1 MRSNS
6 GPNSLILNFLG
17 EIEVVC
23 GGKRLELPPSKKTR
37 ALLAY
42 LVMTGQSHRRERLC
56 AVLWDIPDDP
66 RAALRWSLSKLRSLV
81 DEPGKPRIV
90 ADRESVT
97 FDATNVRVDALAIQE
112 WFPNGVEEA
121 ATEHLRLA
129 AAAFRG
135 EFLEGLALPECHEFH
150 GWLVAERERFRTM
163 RVDVLNA
170 LVDRLADDPEE
181 ALPFVRTL
189 VRVDPYDDAAWAKF
203 VHLLVA
209 TGHRRE
215 AEQQLE
221 AAKRLLKELGPGNSP
236 ALDNA
241 SRTVRDG
248 WGALELMN
256 GTRNP
261 PRPSSEVRAKAE
273 SPPSSC
279 FGKPTPL
286 VGRSREWSK
295 LLAAVDEAQA
305 QGRERVILL
314 TGEPGVGKS
323 RLLAELMAVVR
334 ERDGTVLDGGAYE
347 AESGRPYGPWID
359 ALRRLS
365 PISVGSTIGGDLA
378 PLLPEFAHETAGRHS
393 RDRLFGAVV
402 ELIAARAHT
411 APPVLIVLDD
421 LQWCDEASAA
431 LLHYVARMSRHRP
444 VVLALAARDWELPDN
459 EPVSRTFRGLRHD
472 QLLEEIVLGPLS
484 KEDTERLVAALAPN
498 VDAGLVFSASAGNP
512 LFALEVTRSLPFGE
526 HDIPRTLTEI
536 VRDRIDRLPPVALDA
551 LRWCSVL
558 GRTFHVD
565 LLSGLVSCDAEGLV
579 TALELLERHSLVRAV
594 HDDRRSRGTYM
605 FAHDVVRQ
613 VIYAD
618 ISEPRRCLMHNRCAQ
633 ALSTLVDT
641 DESVA
646 ADVAYHAAL
655 AGEAGMAA
663 RACVAAG
670 KRCLRLF
677 ANAEAGSLAQK
688 GAPYAEQLSE
698 PERTKLLLELTEV
711 EIAARRPLRMGE
723 MEARIEELAERAL
736 DYDCVEHARL
746 GFHMLSVLRWE
757 RGEWAGAQENTM
769 RAELVSRSADD
780 KEHVVAM
787 AEAARCLALL
797 ERDLAT
803 AEALALEA
811 GALSSRVGVEPG
823 AIPDAM
829 GMLRLH
835 QGQLDEAAR
844 QFSRARALS
853 LRTGDRLGEFSAL
866 EHLVMVEVERGQY
879 AAARALCAELVRIGD
894 KLREGSEAP
903 FARVLDALVDLA
915 TGGPAANLDLDKA
928 LDALRL
934 ADAKHRLA
942 YALTRAAAIDLEQGR
957 PETARTRAA
966 EALDVARILGR
977 PSEIALALVDLA
989 RAASQ
994 MGDIEALN
1002 RHLAELRREAVD
1014 DASVFVRGAV
1024 DCVLSGGGTC

>member
-1 MRSNS
+1 MRSNAW
-6 GPNSLILNFLG
+6 PNSLILKFLG
-17 EIEVVC
+17 EIEVVR

-42 LVMTGQSHRRERLC
+42 LAMTGHSHRRERLC
-56 AVLWDIPDDP
+56 ALLWDIPDDP

-97 FDATNVRVDALAIQE
+97 FDATHAHVDALAVQQ
-112 WFPNGVEEA
+112 WFRNGIDEA
-121 ATEHLRLA
+121 ATERLRQA

-135 EFLEGLALPECHEFH
+135 EFLEGLALPECPEFQ
-150 GWLVAERERFRTM
+150 GWLVAERERFRTLQ
-163 RVDVLNA
+163 VNVLDSI
-170 LVDRLADDPEE
+170 VDRLADDPEE
-181 ALPFVRTL
+181 ALPFVRAL
-189 VRVDPYDDAAWAKF
+189 VRVDPYDDAGWAKL

-221 AAKRLLKELGPGNSP
+221 AAQRLLRELGPGRSA
-236 ALDNA
+236 ALDKV

-248 WGALELMN
+248 SVAPELAKEI
-256 GTRNP
+256 RNS
-261 PRPSSEVRAKAE
+261 PRPSSEVSAKTE
-273 SPPSSC
+273 SPQSAW

-286 VGRSREWSK
+286 IGRSREWSM
-295 LLAAVDEAQA
+295 LLAAVDEAKD

-323 RLLAELMAVVR
+323 RLLDELMAVVR
-334 ERDGTVLDGGAYE
+334 GRDGTVLDGGAYE

-411 APPVLIVLDD
+411 ASPVLIVVDD

-431 LLHYVARMSRHRP
+431 LLHYVARMNRHRP
-444 VVLALAARDWELPDN
+444 VVLALAARDSDLPDN

-472 QLLEEIVLGPLS
+472 RLLEEIALGPLNQ
-484 KEDTERLVAALAPN
+484 KDTEHLVAALAPGA
-498 VDAGLVFSASAGNP
+498 DAAQVFSASAGNP
-512 LFALEVTRSLPFGE
+512 LFALEVARAVPFGE
-526 HDIPRTLTEI
+526 HDIPRTLTET
-536 VRDRIDRLPPVALDA
+536 VRDRIDRLPPTALDT
-551 LRWCSVL
+551 LRWGSVL
-558 GRTFHVD
+558 GRTFDVD
-565 LLSGLVSCDAEGLV
+565 LLSGLVPGDAEGLV
-579 TALELLERHSLVRAV
+579 TALEFLERHALVRAV
-594 HDDRRSRGTYM
+594 RDDRRKRGTYA

-613 VIYAD
+613 VVYAD
-618 ISEPRRCLMHNRCAQ
+618 VSEPRRRLMHNRCAL
-633 ALSTLVDT
+633 ALSERIES

-663 RACVAAG
+663 RACVEAG
-670 KRCLRLF
+670 NRCLRLF
-677 ANAEAGSLAQK
+677 ANAEASSLAHK
-688 GAPYAEQLSE
+688 GARYAEQLPE
-698 PERTKLLLELTEV
+698 PERTQRLLELTHV
-711 EIAARRPLRMGE
+711 EIAARRPTQVNE

-757 RGEWAGAQENTM
+757 RGEWSGAQKNTM
-769 RAELVSRSADD
+769 RAEFVSRSADD

-803 AEALALEA
+803 AEALALES
-811 GALSSRVGVEPG
+811 GALSSRVGVESA

-835 QGQLDEAAR
+835 QGQLDEAAE
-844 QFSRARALS
+844 QFGRARVLS

-866 EHLVMVEVERGQY
+866 EHLVMVEVERERY
-879 AAARALCAELVRIGD
+879 AGARALCAELVRIGD
-894 KLREGSEAP
+894 KLRDGSEAP
-903 FARVLDALVDLA
+903 FARVLVALVDLA
-915 TGGPAANLDLDKA
+915 TGGPAANSDLDKA
-928 LDALRL
+928 LDALRF

-942 YALTRAAAIDLEQGR
+942 YALTRAAAIDLKQGR
-957 PETARTRAA
+957 PEVARARAA
-966 EALDVARILGR
+966 EALDIARVLGR
-977 PSEIALALVDLA
+977 PTEIALALVDLV

-994 MGDIEALN
+994 LGDADARDLYI
-1002 RHLAELRREAVD
+1002 AELRREAID
-1014 DASVFVRGAV
+1014 DASAFACGAV
-1024 DCVLSGGGTC
+1024 DAILADRGMS